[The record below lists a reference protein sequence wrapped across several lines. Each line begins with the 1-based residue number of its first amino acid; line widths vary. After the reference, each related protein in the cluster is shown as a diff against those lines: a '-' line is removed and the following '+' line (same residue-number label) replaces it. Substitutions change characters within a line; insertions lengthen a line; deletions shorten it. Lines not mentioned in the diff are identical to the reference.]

1 MRKYLKNVPLH
12 IPYKGELILRGEA
25 VIGYK
30 DFERINEEID
40 DVDAKYKKSTE
51 SVQWFCP
58 PAE

>member
-40 DVDAKYKKSTE
+40 DVDAKY
-51 SVQWFCP
+51 
-58 PAE
+58 

>member
-40 DVDAKYKKSTE
+40 DVDAKYKTHGICAVVLSA
-51 SVQWFCP
+51 S
-58 PAE
+58 